1 MTTCAIYPKPSSGE
15 SLRDQHSIQAVIL
28 CHPSVS
34 GLGSQFVSLHG
45 KEARPWNAF
54 SALSIRASSARRMPI
69 NLELTQ
75 GQRLGRKR
83 FPSSPDGS
91 QIVNRAS
98 TIPSTWC
105 PKWGLVRETG
115 RLESQ
120 EPPGSRVGCNSRANR
135 WVAAEARMMMMMSRK
150 CEEFSAV
157 TARSVVVIFDYNWS

>member
-15 SLRDQHSIQAVIL
+15 SLRDQHL

-135 WVAAEARMMMMMSRK
+135 WVAAEARK

-157 TARSVVVIFDYNWS
+157 TARSVS